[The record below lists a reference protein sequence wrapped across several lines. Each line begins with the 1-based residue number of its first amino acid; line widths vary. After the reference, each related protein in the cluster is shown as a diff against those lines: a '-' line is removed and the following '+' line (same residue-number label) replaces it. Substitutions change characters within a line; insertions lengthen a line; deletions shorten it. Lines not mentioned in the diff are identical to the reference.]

1 MPTVLRVGTNG
12 KTGGVGS
19 ELVKT
24 LPADLDA
31 KVAVIQA
38 LIPLGLQVV
47 EEALHQEVE
56 MLAGPRYARNG
67 GRPGHVRWSRERGSV
82 YLLDQKF
89 PITYQRVRDQGR
101 NADVPLATYLGLQQ
115 PRQLDEGVLRR
126 VLLGLSCRR
135 YQDCAAALPEAFGLS
150 ASSVSRRFI
159 RASARKLRELQERRL
174 ERYDLVAVVI
184 DGKTFQAD
192 ELVIALGVTSRGQKV
207 VLGFVQTATENR
219 LVCAAFLR
227 ELVARGLRADQ
238 GLLVVIDGSKG
249 LRAAVQEVFGE
260 AAQVQRCQWHK
271 RENVVAYLPKGQ
283 QATWR
288 AKLQRAYEQPTYA
301 EAQGQ
306 LMALQRELQ
315 GNNASAARSLA
326 EGLEETLTL
335 HRLGVFEELGQSLKS
350 TNMLESIL
358 AQVEQRTGKVDYW
371 KTSDQKQRWLATAL
385 LDIEPRVRRM
395 RGYRALPT
403 LRRALQRAM
412 GREVTAA

>member
-1 MPTVLRVGTNG
+1 MPTVLRVGTNS

-38 LIPLGLQVV
+38 LIPLGLQAV
-47 EEALHQEVE
+47 EEALRQEVA
-56 MLAGPRYARNG
+56 MLAGPRYARDG

-89 PITYQRVRDQGR
+89 PITYQRVRDQTR

-184 DGKTFQAD
+184 DGKIFQAD
-192 ELVIALGVTSRGQKV
+192 ELVIALGITSRGQKV

-249 LRAAVQEVFGE
+249 LRAAVQEVFGA

-301 EAQGQ
+301 EAKAQ
-306 LMALQRELQ
+306 LMALQRNLQ
-315 GNNASAARSLA
+315 GINASAARSLA

-335 HRLGVFEELGQSLKS
+335 HRLGLFEELGQSLKS

-385 LDIEPRVRRM
+385 LDIEPRLRRM
-395 RGYRALPT
+395 RGYRALPK